1 MKIAL
6 GTVQFGVNYGISN
19 KVGKT
24 PQAEVSAI
32 MATARSNGVSVID
45 TASLYGDSE
54 AVLGRSLPP
63 NSGFKI
69 VTKTPQF
76 AGQTLD
82 ESDAQALE
90 DTLRASLTKLGTPSI
105 YGLLIHRADDLLLP
119 GADLLM
125 DRLLKL
131 KQNGLVSKV
140 GVSAYSGQQIDRVMD
155 RFPMDLIQLPVN
167 ALDHRLLQSGHLQE
181 LKRIGVEIHARSAFL
196 QGLLLME
203 QQAIP
208 GYFASVRGRL
218 ESYHRYIGEQGL
230 TPLQA
235 ALGFVTGIP
244 EIDQVVCGVNDAR
257 QLREICAAA
266 QTEVDVGAFADFA
279 ITDEAIVN
287 PALWKLDKEKK

>member
-1 MKIAL
+1 LKIAL

-32 MATARSNGVSVID
+32 LSAARGNGVSVID

-54 AVLGRSLPP
+54 AVLGQSLPP

-76 AGQTLD
+76 AGQTLI
-82 ESDAQALE
+82 ESDAQQLE
-90 DTLRASLTKLGTPSI
+90 DTLRASLAKLGTASV

-119 GADLLM
+119 GGDLLM
-125 DRLLKL
+125 ARLLRL

-140 GVSAYSGQQIDRVMD
+140 GVSVYSGQQIDRVLE
-155 RFPMDLIQLPVN
+155 RFPIDLIQLPINV
-167 ALDHRLLQSGHLQE
+167 LDQRLLQSGHLQK
-181 LKRIGVEIHARSAFL
+181 LKRAGVEIHARSAFL

-203 QQAIP
+203 QQEIP
-208 GYFASVRGRL
+208 GYFDSERGRL
-218 ESYHRYIGEQGL
+218 ESYHRFIREQGL

-257 QLREICAAA
+257 QLREICEAA
-266 QTEVDVGAFADFA
+266 QIEVDYRAFADFA
-279 ITDEAIVN
+279 IADEAIVN